1 MSTSGTA
8 PTCPRTSPRMPG
20 PVISSTASPANI
32 RPTNRRSSASA
43 EMANPAAKGPMPTSS
58 VGRTNKPSLP
68 DGRGSDGSIARK
80 QAILVNPSRDRKG
93 AMLLRGARRGVTLVE
108 MVVVVAIIALIVG
121 LSFPAASAG
130 LDNVRMVSAG
140 DSVATFLNAAV
151 NRAERHQQPVEL
163 VISPQE
169 GRLTLY
175 SGEPGFT
182 RELKMPDGV
191 WIEAVLPAEEGGDPA
206 QPRRI
211 LFIPGATV
219 PGIAI
224 QLGNRRNAHRRV
236 RLDPMT
242 GFPRVESRSS
252 GRGVPC

>member
-1 MSTSGTA
+1 
-8 PTCPRTSPRMPG
+8 MPSFVG
-20 PVISSTASPANI
+20 ACFPGVPSHSTADPSVALNSAL
-32 RPTNRRSSASA
+32 SSASPRLCV
-43 EMANPAAKGPMPTSS
+43 EGT
-58 VGRTNKPSLP
+58 PSL
-68 DGRGSDGSIARK
+68 
-80 QAILVNPSRDRKG
+80 SRP
-93 AMLLRGARRGVTLVE
+93 RRGVTLVE

-163 VISPQE
+163 VISPQQ

-175 SGEPGFT
+175 SNEPGFT

-242 GFPRVESRSS
+242 GFPRVES
-252 GRGVPC
+252 VEIQ

>member
-1 MSTSGTA
+1 
-8 PTCPRTSPRMPG
+8 
-20 PVISSTASPANI
+20 
-32 RPTNRRSSASA
+32 
-43 EMANPAAKGPMPTSS
+43 
-58 VGRTNKPSLP
+58 
-68 DGRGSDGSIARK
+68 
-80 QAILVNPSRDRKG
+80 
-93 AMLLRGARRGVTLVE
+93 

-130 LDNVRMVSAG
+130 LESVRMVSAA
-140 DSVATFLNAAV
+140 DSVATFLNAAE
-151 NRAERHQQPVEL
+151 NRAERHQQPVE
-163 VISPQE
+163 VVVYPKE
-169 GRLTLY
+169 GRLGLY
-175 SGEPGFT
+175 SSEAGYT

-191 WIEAVLPAEEGGDPA
+191 TIEAVLPADEGADPA

-242 GFPRVESRSS
+242 GFPHVESVESK
-252 GRGVPC
+252 